1 MRHKHFNV
9 IVAYAEGQTIQCETA
24 AGEWADCK
32 NPNFSEGLNYRVKPV
47 TSTKKYR
54 LALLGDGETTEL
66 VIINNENSEIFIS
79 RTPCFSRW
87 LTPWVEYEV

>member
-32 NPNFSEGLNYRVKPV
+32 NPNFSEGLNYRVKP
-47 TSTKKYR
+47 TTKKYR
-54 LALLGDGETTEL
+54 VALFK
-66 VIINNENSEIFIS
+66 INDCVWTDIVDNPISEVAAYN
-79 RTPCFSRW
+79 TPGFVRC
-87 LTPWVEYEV
+87 LTPWIEYEV